1 MRTSGSGQPL
11 PYQLPLRANI
21 ADRLFVHSIMSR
33 LDHRSSPRWRPPP
46 WLPPLSK
53 SKHACIDYSICF
65 PFDLII
71 DIICCPGDRI
81 PLVPC
86 EPITAGHCARCLF
99 VFAQYL
105 LQLQRLPPL
114 AAANCCN
121 LVKLLSVCSSP
132 RWAHLTSYSV
142 GLVGSSSISYS
153 LLETKY
159 KPCFTLRRGI
169 IRLRC
174 NHAENLHW
182 KLKYDLSS
190 ILTML
195 YGYIFLPNINY
206 YWYLCTLL
214 IWNVSIVYIF

>member
-71 DIICCPGDRI
+71 DIICSFRRSHSSS
-81 PLVPC
+81 LVSQSWP
-86 EPITAGHCARCLF
+86 AGHCARCKC
-99 VFAQYL
+99 V
-105 LQLQRLPPL
+105 LQLQRLPL
-114 AAANCCN
+114 LEAANCRN
-121 LVKLLSVCSSP
+121 LVKLLSVCSSS
-132 RWAHLTSYSV
+132 RWAHLTSYSL
-142 GLVGSSSISYS
+142 GLVGSSSISYK

-159 KPCFTLRRGI
+159 KTCFTLRREI
-169 IRLRC
+169 IWLLC
-174 NHAENLHW
+174 IENWNMIPVVFL
-182 KLKYDLSS
+182 LCYTDTIIFGTS
-190 ILTML
+190 IGT
-195 YGYIFLPNINY
+195 Y
-206 YWYLCTLL
+206 
-214 IWNVSIVYIF
+214 VHS